1 MITVETY
8 IQNTLQAIE
17 SIRILVPTSSIYA
30 FASPVNAEKCFIR
43 WTLSDEQK
51 ASSTL
56 DINNGRVYQANV
68 LISVFANTIANART
82 IANAVEEAFNN
93 DNITSSDNILS
104 SRCQTLSP
112 ILEDKRTVHYPIKA
126 SIFYL
131 K

>member
-1 MITVETY
+1 MTVETY
-8 IQNTLQAIE
+8 IQETLQ
-17 SIRILVPTSSIYA
+17 SIQSIKNLILPTSIYA
-30 FASPVNAEKCFIR
+30 FSSATNAEKCFIR

-68 LISVFANTIANART
+68 LISVFANTISNART
-82 IANAVEEAFNN
+82 IADAVEEAFNN

-126 SIFYL
+126 SIFYI